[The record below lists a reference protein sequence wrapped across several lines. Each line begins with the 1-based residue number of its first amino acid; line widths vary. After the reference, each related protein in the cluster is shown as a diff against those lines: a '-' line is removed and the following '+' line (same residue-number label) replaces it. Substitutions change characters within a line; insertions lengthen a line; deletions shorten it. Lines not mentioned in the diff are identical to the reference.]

1 MPLLRVRMDRERIA
15 VIDHSMGGP
24 KVALLAG
31 ATVTDI
37 HSGGKRSTFPTRASA
52 FVAISPPGTYEGA
65 GEWLNT
71 TYPESLQIDFG
82 TMTKPVMVV
91 VGTDDHNPNFSTRLD
106 WRVDA
111 YNLAPGPRTLLTVN
125 GAEHIFGGVSGWD
138 AAETSDENPALV
150 AELQRATWAYL
161 HSALYPEDAAW
172 DEVVEGFC
180 NDADPFAVVQTK

>member
-1 MPLLRVRMDRERIA
+1 MPLLRGRMDRERIA
-15 VIDHSMGGP
+15 VIDHSMGGHTG
-24 KVALLAG
+24 ALLAG
-31 ATVTDI
+31 ATATDI
-37 HSGGKRSTFPTRASA
+37 HSGEKVDLSDPRISA